1 MAIRY
6 SAPAAVALAV
16 ILASCSQAPTPAPDT
31 READAKAI
39 RDLEA
44 GWMKALA
51 TRDLNKVAVFYA
63 DDASFFPPDA
73 PVLTGTAAIKA
84 AMESMVADQA
94 FSLSFASTK
103 VQVAKAG
110 DLAYSQG
117 AYTMTMTAPKSKRV
131 LTETGKY
138 VTVFKKQA
146 DGGWKAVA
154 DIINADAPA
163 APANRPVQHT
173 AGKRRARHGK

>member
-110 DLAYSQG
+110 DLA
-117 AYTMTMTAPKSKRV
+117 
-131 LTETGKY
+131 
-138 VTVFKKQA
+138 
-146 DGGWKAVA
+146 
-154 DIINADAPA
+154 
-163 APANRPVQHT
+163 
-173 AGKRRARHGK
+173 